1 MKFRLEVDDIVRRMV
16 CRSCGEPSDPV
27 PVRSSS
33 AHVEALQ
40 QAELEQ
46 YERNHICAIRR
57 AA

>member
-1 MKFRLEVDDIVRRMV
+1 MNFILEFDDSVRRKI
-16 CRSCGEPSDPV
+16 CRSCGEAGDPV